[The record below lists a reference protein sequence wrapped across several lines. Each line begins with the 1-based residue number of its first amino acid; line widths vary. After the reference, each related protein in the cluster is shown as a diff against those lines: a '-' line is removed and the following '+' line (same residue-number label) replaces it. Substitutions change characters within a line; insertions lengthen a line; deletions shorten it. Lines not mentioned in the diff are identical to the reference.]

1 MGNLIVV
8 HGGTIPF
15 ICHIF
20 LIFFGGFMSLSMIF
34 NPNFVKGMGFDSV
47 DARFLGRGLG
57 FSVLAITL
65 VFIATL
71 FQWGRFTS
79 FFEIYTVLFLF
90 TLFGFLNQLLMYF
103 KVLKTHNDQQVPMA
117 NVIRPLIPLIVII
130 IRRLTSANF

>member
-1 MGNLIVV
+1 MSDLIVV

-20 LIFFGGFMSLSMIF
+20 LIFFGGFMSLSIIF
-34 NPNFVKGMGFDSV
+34 NPNFVKGMGFESV
-47 DARFLGRGLG
+47 EASFMGRALG
-57 FSVLAITL
+57 FSILAITL

-103 KVLKTHNDQQVPMA
+103 KVLKTHNDGPVPMA

>member
-1 MGNLIVV
+1 MSNLIVV
-8 HGGTIPF
+8 HGGVIPF

-34 NPNFVKGMGFDSV
+34 NPNFVKGMGFESV
-47 DARFLGRGLG
+47 DARFLGRGFG
-57 FSVLAITL
+57 FSIFAITL

-90 TLFGFLNQLLMYF
+90 TLFGFLNQLLMYL
-103 KVLKTHNDQQVPMA
+103 KVLKTHDDKPVPMA

>member
-79 FFEIYTVLFLF
+79 FFEIYAVLFLF
-90 TLFGFLNQLLMYF
+90 TLFGFLNQLLMYL

>member
-1 MGNLIVV
+1 MDNLILV

-20 LIFFGGFMSLSMIF
+20 LIFFGGFMSLSIIF
-34 NPNFVKGMGFDSV
+34 NPNFVKGMGFESV
-47 DARFLGRGLG
+47 EAKFLGRGLG
-57 FSVLAITL
+57 FSILAITL

-79 FFEIYTVLFLF
+79 FFEIYAVLFLF
-90 TLFGFLNQLLMYF
+90 TLFAFLNQLLMYL
-103 KVLKTHNDQQVPMA
+103 KILKTHNDQPVPMA

>member
-1 MGNLIVV
+1 MSELILT
-8 HGGTIPF
+8 HGGMIPF

-20 LIFFGGFMSLSMIF
+20 LIFFGGFMSLSIIF

-57 FSVLAITL
+57 FSILAITL

-71 FQWGRFTS
+71 FQCGRFTS
-79 FFEIYTVLFLF
+79 FFEVYAVLFLF
-90 TLFGFLNQLLMYF
+90 TLFGFLNQLLMYL
-103 KVLKTHNDQQVPMA
+103 KVLKTHDDKPVPIA
-117 NVIRPLIPLIVII
+117 NMMRPLIPLVVII